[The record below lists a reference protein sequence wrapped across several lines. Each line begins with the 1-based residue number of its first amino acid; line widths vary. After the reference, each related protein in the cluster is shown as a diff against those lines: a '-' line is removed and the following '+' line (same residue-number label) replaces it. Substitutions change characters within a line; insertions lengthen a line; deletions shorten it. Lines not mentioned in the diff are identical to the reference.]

1 MKVLCLMSFM
11 LLASLMSAQRP
22 VYHGGERF
30 LSKDLSLPVI
40 FPEGEFPGDVKP
52 VGDAKQC
59 LTDVAMA
66 TAAVAKAVGGVG
78 FLSVMEAIRELGAVI
93 KDCAG
98 LFLNF
103 SDDCKADWRAVKYNM
118 AEISQH
124 LIPFDMDSLKGDMAM
139 VKSALSK
146 MTKDCMPMPKELQ
159 SQILTLVDQLD
170 MVGA

>member
-1 MKVLCLMSFM
+1 MSFM
-11 LLASLMSAQRP
+11 LLVSLMSAQRP
-22 VYHGGERF
+22 FHHTPERF
-30 LSKDLSLPVI
+30 LSKDVSLPVI
-40 FPEGEFPGDVKP
+40 FPDGKLPGDVKP

-66 TAAVAKAVGGVG
+66 ATAVAKAVGGVG

-103 SDDCKADWRAVKYNM
+103 SNDCKADWRAVKYNM
-118 AEISQH
+118 AEMSQH

-139 VKSALSK
+139 VGSALSK
-146 MTKDCMPMPKELQ
+146 MTKDCMPMPKELK
-159 SQILTLVDQLD
+159 SRILTLVDQLNK
-170 MVGA
+170 VEA